1 MKQRDRNNNC
11 AIRTTEFQK
20 KTFNSLFSCNSG
32 LFNRYW
38 IWLIVILGKKKK

>member
-20 KTFNSLFSCNSG
+20 KL
-32 LFNRYW
+32 
-38 IWLIVILGKKKK
+38 LIRCFRVTADYLTAIEFD